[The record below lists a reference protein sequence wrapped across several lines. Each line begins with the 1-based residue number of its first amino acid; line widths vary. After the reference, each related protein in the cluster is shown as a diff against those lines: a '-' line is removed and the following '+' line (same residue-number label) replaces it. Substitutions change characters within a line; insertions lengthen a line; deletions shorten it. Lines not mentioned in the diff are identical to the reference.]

1 MIKQEL
7 LERTKNSKDKDEY
20 DFWEDHIK
28 YVVDN
33 ALYLAKEYG
42 ADVEIVELGA
52 LLHDIAMPSNIGPR
66 EEHHI
71 QGAKIAEGLLT
82 KYNYPQDKIER
93 VKQCVL
99 NHRGGKNMNEKIANS
114 IKFYTLCTR
123 LKDTIRTG
131 PKVWNTKRERIE
143 SVAEHIYG
151 VQMLALSIYYQFGYK
166 LDINKI
172 IYMLAIHEL
181 EEIEIGD
188 LAFYETTREEK
199 LIKGKEATNY
209 ILKDFLGKDEISA
222 LLDEYNERKTD
233 EALFAYH
240 CDKLECDIQMKLYD
254 QVGCFYLNNQ
264 PNNPI
269 INNPSVRKVLDSE
282 KSISNAWIEFDRS
295 KYEDDKNFIDIIEY
309 LKENEI

>member
-1 MIKQEL
+1 MK
-7 LERTKNSKDKDEY
+7 S
-20 DFWEDHIK
+20 
-28 YVVDN
+28 
-33 ALYLAKEYG
+33 
-42 ADVEIVELGA
+42 
-52 LLHDIAMPSNIGPR
+52 
-66 EEHHI
+66 
-71 QGAKIAEGLLT
+71 
-82 KYNYPQDKIER
+82 
-93 VKQCVL
+93 
-99 NHRGGKNMNEKIANS
+99 KIANS
-114 IKFYTLCTR
+114 IKFYTLCTK

-131 PKVWNTKRERIE
+131 PKVWNAKRERIE

-166 LDINKI
+166 LDIMKI
-172 IYMLAIHEL
+172 IFMLAVHEL

-254 QVGCFYLNNQ
+254 QEGCFDLKNQ

-269 INNPSVRKVLDSE
+269 INNPRVRKVLDSE

-295 KYEDDKNFIDIIEY
+295 KYEDDKNFIEIIEY